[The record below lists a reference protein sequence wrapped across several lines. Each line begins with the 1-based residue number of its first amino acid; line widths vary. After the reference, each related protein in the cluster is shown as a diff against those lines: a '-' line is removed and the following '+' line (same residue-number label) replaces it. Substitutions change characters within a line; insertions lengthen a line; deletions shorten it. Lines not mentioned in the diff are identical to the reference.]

1 MRALF
6 TLLPARG
13 SLQPLLPVAEGM
25 RARGH
30 EVALCSSPRLREDVE
45 AHGLTFLPAG
55 LDWHVSDPD
64 YIGVLCRAAGGL
76 AFPPLAGEER
86 FAWVIANLF
95 IGAAARRM
103 LPELIG
109 VARQWSADL
118 IVRESL
124 EFAGCVAAEAL
135 GLPHASVAA
144 AADSALDRRR
154 ELAGPLTGLRQQA
167 GLPGR
172 SGRRHGVP
180 LPSPV
185 LHTARL

>member
-13 SLQPLLPVAEGM
+13 SLQPLLPVAQAM

-30 EVALCSSPRLREDVE
+30 QVALCSAPRLREEAE
-45 AHGLTFLPAG
+45 AHGLAFLPAG
-55 LDWHVSDPD
+55 LDWHASDPD

-76 AFPPLAGEER
+76 AFPPLAGEQR

-103 LPELIG
+103 LPGLTDL
-109 VARQWSADL
+109 ARQWRADL

-124 EFAGCVAAEAL
+124 EFAGC
-135 GLPHASVAA
+135 AA
-144 AADSALDRRR
+144 AA
-154 ELAGPLTGLRQQA
+154 
-167 GLPGR
+167 
-172 SGRRHGVP
+172 
-180 LPSPV
+180 
-185 LHTARL
+185 